1 MRRAISLVSF
11 VTILILIPF
20 SAAWH
25 ILDVLEKQETEL
37 VLGTA
42 SEDLQEITAHLSRLA
57 HPETACLELADRL
70 SRTVTWNGDLRR
82 ALSGWPADAVRL
94 YLFDPAGRRVQRA
107 DCHAGMTVA
116 SERVFGLLLRAAHEE
131 SSQLTA
137 AEKSQAESFLGS
149 HQTLPLLSSRPNHLH
164 DFSFVGL
171 ARFIGW
177 YQIRARSGGIA
188 GHLLIVIDQ
197 KKIDP
202 FQLAARA
209 CARID
214 RLAGKGHS
222 FGWLDLRNGRHAG
235 LGDDKP
241 LSGPLSGKLR
251 RLRMKP
257 LYRGET
263 HLLALSDTSEGIR
276 LFGMRRAPVPSDFIL
291 RLRSFLVVILIE
303 LFLVL
308 IWAGIFGRHLVV
320 PLRLQ
325 LLGWFGIAAV
335 AGLAALIGFSHV
347 YGQASQASLIRDNR
361 NAAIR
366 FLQRTDADFS
376 PAFASWARVYRR
388 AAREVETSIAGPGAA
403 SITPL
408 AGVPG
413 LEANLRPFAEA
424 RNFSAAFLYDMT
436 DILRYKSVPTPDST
450 TGNFGNDQPKIIQAL
465 AQKAMDKFNSVPDE
479 DSGEMTTGSR
489 NMLNVL
495 LARPVEQLIRL
506 RGTLQPMSLH
516 GVNATV
522 FLDLICTGDGLATAA
537 LVILHDTP
545 VLEEK
550 HLSATAANLERHT
563 QHRLVALSKRSSGNL
578 PAVPARGLLREPDL
592 ERLRELLD
600 LTGAT
605 QHRLGRIGGER
616 MLLTAIPGR
625 VMSDYHLFLLTP
637 FQPIDDAVRAVST
650 RITLLA
656 FAGTAFSLILAWMF
670 GGMLLGPMRILTEG
684 IDRLVRMRIDEPVS
698 VGTGDELQQIGDGV
712 TAIMEDLHERSLA
725 KTVQEHLISGRP
737 MTGPGWH
744 LQGWS
749 RSASDIGGEIFDML
763 PLPDGR
769 IAFMVGDVAARG
781 TSAALVMAMAKTAT
795 RLFLD
800 EEKATPTVVLSELDR
815 YFRLHARRLSRVGML
830 LGIHDPATGLL
841 RYAATGR
848 LYPILLANDSAP
860 SLLPVDGD
868 GLGAGSS
875 GRATP
880 EHQTTL
886 APGDRLVVC
895 TDGVIDACD
904 PTGRAAGSEGISD
917 LLDGLRTED
926 PEHLGGRLWE
936 ALNAWQGGRTPA
948 DDQTVLLLAALPL
961 QTGQAREGSS

>member
-1 MRRAISLVSF
+1 MRRAISLVTF
-11 VTILILIPF
+11 AAVLVLIPF
-20 SAAWH
+20 FATWS
-25 ILDVLEKQETEL
+25 ILGVLERRETKL

-57 HPETACLELADRL
+57 HPETACLELAERL
-70 SRTVTWNGDLRR
+70 SRAITWNGDLRGTLR
-82 ALSGWPADAVRL
+82 EWPADAVRL
-94 YLFDPAGRRVQRA
+94 YLFDSAGKRVQRPG
-107 DCHAGMTVA
+107 CSTGMTVA
-116 SERVFGLLLRAAHEE
+116 SERAFGLVLRAAREGPF
-131 SSQLTA
+131 QLSA
-137 AEKSQAESFLGS
+137 MEKSQAESFLGG
-149 HQTLPLLSSRPNHLH
+149 HQMIPLLSSRPNHLH
-164 DFSFVGL
+164 DFSFTGL
-171 ARFIGW
+171 ARYVGW
-177 YQIRARSGGIA
+177 YQLQARPGGIA
-188 GHLLIVIDQ
+188 GHILLFIDQ

-202 FQLAARA
+202 FLLAARA
-209 CARID
+209 CSRID
-214 RLAGKGHS
+214 RLAGGGHA
-222 FGWLDLRNGRHAG
+222 FGWLDLRNSRHSG
-235 LGDDKP
+235 LGGGKP
-241 LSGPLSGKLR
+241 LPAPLAEKLR
-251 RLRMKP
+251 RLRLKP
-257 LYRGET
+257 LYRGRS
-263 HLLALSDTSEGIR
+263 HLLALSDTNDGVR
-276 LFGMRRAPVPSDFIL
+276 LFGMRRTPVPSDLIL
-291 RLRSFLVVILIE
+291 RLRSFLVVILLE

-308 IWAGIFGRHLVV
+308 MWAVFFGQNLVV

-325 LLGWFGIAAV
+325 LLGWFGIAGV

-347 YGQASQASLIRDNR
+347 YGQASQASLIRDNQNTAVR
-361 NAAIR
+361 L
-366 FLQRTDADFS
+366 LQSIDADFS
-376 PAFASWARVYRR
+376 PAFASWARAYRR
-388 AAREVETSIAGPGAA
+388 AARDIER
-403 SITPL
+403 SITGEP
-408 AGVPG
+408 ASGSISS
-413 LEANLRPFAEA
+413 LEAHLQPFAKT
-424 RNFSAAFLYDMT
+424 RNFSAAFLYDTT
-436 DILRYKSVPTPDST
+436 DILRYKFIASPDST
-450 TGNFGNDQPKIIQAL
+450 TGNFANDQPKIIQAL

-479 DSGEMTTGSR
+479 ASEETTTGSR

-506 RGTLQPMSLH
+506 RGTLQPMTLH

-522 FLDLICTGDGLATAA
+522 FLDLLCTSDGLATAA
-537 LVILHDTP
+537 LVILHDTA

-550 HLSATAANLERHT
+550 HLSATANNLERNT

-578 PAVPARGLLREPDL
+578 PAVPPSGLLREPDL

-616 MLLTAIPGR
+616 MLVTAIPGR

-656 FAGTAFSLILAWMF
+656 FAGTGFSLLLAWMF

-684 IDRLVRMRIDEPVS
+684 IDRLVRMRLDEPVS
-698 VGTGDELQQIGDGV
+698 VGTGDELQRIGDGV

-725 KTVQEHLISGRP
+725 KTVQEQLISGRP

-781 TSAALVMAMAKTAT
+781 VSAALVMAMAKTAT

-830 LGIHDPATGLL
+830 LGIHDPATGCL

-848 LYPILLANDSAP
+848 LFPILLASEAAP
-860 SLLPVDGD
+860 SLLAVDGD

-880 EHQTTL
+880 EHQLTL
-886 APGDRLVVC
+886 APGDRLVIC
-895 TDGVIDACD
+895 TDGVVDACD
-904 PTGRAAGSEGISD
+904 PAGRAAGSAGISD
-917 LLDGLRTED
+917 LLDGLRSEE

-936 ALNAWQGGRTPA
+936 ALNAWQGGQTPA
-948 DDQTVLLLAALPL
+948 DDQTVLLLAALPVHSD
-961 QTGQAREGSS
+961 QTGEESS

>member
-1 MRRAISLVSF
+1 MRRAISFVMFAAVLV
-11 VTILILIPF
+11 LIPF
-20 SAAWH
+20 FATWH
-25 ILDVLEKQETEL
+25 ILGVLENQETEL
-37 VLGTA
+37 VLGAT

-57 HPETACLELADRL
+57 HPETACLELAERL
-70 SRTVTWNGDLRR
+70 SRAIIWNGDIRR
-82 ALSGWPADAVRL
+82 TLSGWPADAVTL
-94 YLFDPAGRRVQRA
+94 YLFDSSGKRVQHPG
-107 DCHAGMTVA
+107 CSTGMTVI
-116 SERVFGLLLRAAHEE
+116 SKLVFGLVLRAAREGPF
-131 SSQLTA
+131 QLSPV
-137 AEKSQAESFLGS
+137 EKSQAESFLGGY
-149 HQTLPLLSSRPNHLH
+149 QTIPLLSSRPNHLH
-164 DFSFVGL
+164 DFSFTGL
-171 ARFIGW
+171 ARYVGW
-177 YQIRARSGGIA
+177 YQIASRTGGIA
-188 GHLLIVIDQ
+188 GHLLIFIDQ

-202 FQLAARA
+202 FLLAARA
-209 CARID
+209 CFRID
-214 RLAGKGHS
+214 RLAGSGHT
-222 FGWLDLRNGRHAG
+222 FGWVDLRNGRHSG
-235 LGDDKP
+235 LGGSKP
-241 LSGPLSGKLR
+241 LPGPLANTLR

-257 LYRGET
+257 LYRGRN
-263 HLLALSDTSEGIR
+263 HLLALSDTNDGIR
-276 LFGMRRAPVPSDFIL
+276 LFGIRRAPTPSDLIL
-291 RLRSFLVVILIE
+291 RLRSFLVVILLE
-303 LFLVL
+303 LLLVMM
-308 IWAGIFGRHLVV
+308 WVGIFGRNIVV

-325 LLGWFGIAAV
+325 LLGWFGLAGI

-361 NAAIR
+361 NAALR
-366 FLQRTDADFS
+366 LLQSTDADFS
-376 PAFASWARVYRR
+376 PAFASWARAYCR
-388 AAREVETSIAGPGAA
+388 AARDIEKGITGAPA
-403 SITPL
+403 LVSAVL
-408 AGVPG
+408 AGVPR
-413 LEANLRPFAEA
+413 LEEHLRPFAET

-436 DILRYKSVPTPDST
+436 NIPRYTSIVTPDST
-450 TGNFGNDQPKIIQAL
+450 TGNFANDQPKIIQAL
-465 AQKAMDKFNSVPDE
+465 AQKAIDKFNSVPDE

-506 RGTLQPMSLH
+506 RGTLQPMTLH

-522 FLDLICTGDGLATAA
+522 FLDLLCTADGLATAA

-545 VLEEK
+545 VLEAK

-563 QHRLVALSKRSSGNL
+563 RHRLVALSKRSSGNL
-578 PAVPARGLLREPDL
+578 PAVPPRGLLREPDL

-605 QHRLGRIGGER
+605 QHRIGRIGGER
-616 MLLTAIPGR
+616 MLVTAIPGR

-656 FAGTAFSLILAWMF
+656 FAGTGFSLLLAWMF
-670 GGMLLGPMRILTEG
+670 GGMLLGPMRVLTEG
-684 IDRLVRMRIDEPVS
+684 IDRLVRMQLDEPVV
-698 VGTGDELQQIGDGV
+698 VGTGDELQRIGDGV
-712 TAIMEDLHERSLA
+712 TAIMEDLHERALA
-725 KTVQEHLISGRP
+725 KTVQEQLISSVP
-737 MTGPGWH
+737 LTGPGWH

-781 TSAALVMAMAKTAT
+781 ISAALVMAMAKTAT

-800 EEKATPTVVLSELDR
+800 EENATPTVVLSELDR
-815 YFRLHARRLSRVGML
+815 YFRLHARRLNRVGML
-830 LGIHDPATGLL
+830 LGIHDPSIGLL

-848 LYPILLANDSAP
+848 LYPILLASDVPP
-860 SLLPVDGD
+860 SLLAVDGD

-880 EHQTTL
+880 EHQVTL

-895 TDGVIDACD
+895 TDGVVGACD

-917 LLDGLRTED
+917 LLDGLRSEE

-936 ALNAWQGGRTPA
+936 ALNAWQGGQTPA
-948 DDQTVLLLAALPL
+948 DDQTVLLLAALSRQPS
-961 QTGQAREGSS
+961 QAREESS

>member
-1 MRRAISLVSF
+1 MLRAISLVSF
-11 VTILILIPF
+11 AAILLLIPF

-25 ILDVLEKQETEL
+25 ILGVLEKQESEL

-70 SRTVTWNGDLRR
+70 SRAITWNGDLRQ
-82 ALSGWPADAVRL
+82 ALSGWPSDSVKL
-94 YLFDPAGRRVQRA
+94 YLFDPAGRRVQRSG
-107 DCHAGMTVA
+107 CSTGMTVA
-116 SERVFGLLLRAAHEE
+116 SERVFGLMLRAAREGPF
-131 SSQLTA
+131 QLSA
-137 AEKSQAESFLGS
+137 LEKSQAESFLGS
-149 HQTLPLLSSRPNHLH
+149 HQTIPLLSSRPNHLH
-164 DFSFVGL
+164 DFSFAGA
-171 ARFIGW
+171 ARYVGW

-188 GHLLIVIDQ
+188 GHLVVFIDQ

-202 FQLAARA
+202 FLLAARA
-209 CARID
+209 CSRIG
-214 RLAGKGHS
+214 RLAGDGHA

-235 LGDDKP
+235 LGN
-241 LSGPLSGKLR
+241 GKQLPGHLAEKIR

-257 LYRGET
+257 LYRDRN
-263 HLLALSDTSEGIR
+263 HLLALSDTNDGVR
-276 LFGMRRAPVPSDFIL
+276 LFGMRRPPAPSDFIL
-291 RLRSFLVVILIE
+291 RLRSFLVVILFE
-303 LFLVL
+303 LLLVV
-308 IWAGIFGRHLVV
+308 IWAGVFGRNLVI

-361 NAAIR
+361 NAAVR
-366 FLQRTDADFS
+366 LLQSTDADFS
-376 PAFASWARVYRR
+376 PAFASWARVYRQ
-388 AAREVETSIAGPGAA
+388 AARDIETGIAGTPASGSAFAA
-403 SITPL
+403 CIPH
-408 AGVPG
+408 
-413 LEANLRPFAEA
+413 LETYLRPFAEA
-424 RNFSAAFLYDMT
+424 RNFSAAFLYDT
-436 DILRYKSVPTPDST
+436 TNNFRYKSIATPDST
-450 TGNFGNDQPKIIQAL
+450 TGNFANDQSKIIQAL

-479 DSGEMTTGSR
+479 DSEEMTTGSR

-545 VLEEK
+545 VLEAK
-550 HLSATAANLERHT
+550 HLSATAANIERHT
-563 QHRLVALSKRSSGNL
+563 RHRLVALSKRSSGNL

-592 ERLRELLD
+592 DRLRELLD

-616 MLLTAIPGR
+616 MLVTAIPGR
-625 VMSDYHLFLLTP
+625 VMSDYNLFLLTP
-637 FQPIDDAVRAVST
+637 LQPIDDAVRAVST

-656 FAGTAFSLILAWMF
+656 FAGTGFSLLLAWMF
-670 GGMLLGPMRILTEG
+670 GGMLLGPMRVLTEG
-684 IDRLVRMRIDEPVS
+684 IDRLVRMQLDEPVS
-698 VGTGDELQQIGDGV
+698 VGTGDELQRIGDGV

-725 KTVQEHLISGRP
+725 KTVQEQLISGHP
-737 MTGPGWH
+737 MTGSGWH

-781 TSAALVMAMAKTAT
+781 VSAALVMAMAKTAT

-800 EEKATPTVVLSELDR
+800 EEKTTPTVVLTELDR

-848 LYPILLANDSAP
+848 LYPIFLTSDAAPRLLEI
-860 SLLPVDGD
+860 DGD

-880 EHQTTL
+880 EHQVTL

-895 TDGVIDACD
+895 TDGVVDACD
-904 PTGRAAGSEGISD
+904 PTGQAAGSEGISD
-917 LLDGLRTED
+917 LLDGLRSEEPD
-926 PEHLGGRLWE
+926 QLGGRLWE

-948 DDQTVLLLAALPL
+948 DDQTVLLLASLPT
-961 QTGQAREGSS
+961 QEKRNQEAAS

>member
-1 MRRAISLVSF
+1 MRRTISLVVF
-11 VTILILIPF
+11 AAVLVLIPF
-20 SAAWH
+20 FATWH
-25 ILDVLEKQETEL
+25 ILGVLEEQEAEL
-37 VLGTA
+37 VFETA

-70 SRTVTWNGDLRR
+70 SRAITWNGDLRR
-82 ALSGWPADAVRL
+82 PLSGWPPDAVRL
-94 YLFDPAGRRVQRA
+94 YLFDSSGKRVQRSG
-107 DCHAGMTVA
+107 CSTGMTVA
-116 SERVFGLLLRAAHEE
+116 SERVFGLVLRAAREGPF
-131 SSQLTA
+131 QLSA
-137 AEKSQAESFLGS
+137 VEKSQAESFLGG
-149 HQTLPLLSSRPNHLH
+149 HQTIPLLSSRPNHLH
-164 DFSFVGL
+164 DFSFTGL
-171 ARFIGW
+171 ARYVGW
-177 YQIRARSGGIA
+177 YQIAFQPGGIA
-188 GHLLIVIDQ
+188 GHLLIFIDQ

-202 FQLAARA
+202 FLLAARA
-209 CARID
+209 CSRIG
-214 RLAGKGHS
+214 RLAGGGHV
-222 FGWLDLRNGRHAG
+222 FGWLDLRNSRHSG
-235 LGDDKP
+235 LGGSKP
-241 LSGPLSGKLR
+241 LPGPLADKLR

-257 LYRGET
+257 LYRGRN
-263 HLLALSDTSEGIR
+263 HLLALSDTSDGVR
-276 LFGMRRAPVPSDFIL
+276 LFGMRRPPAASDLFV
-291 RLRSFLVVILIE
+291 RLRSFLVVILLE
-303 LFLVL
+303 LLLVVM
-308 IWAGIFGRHLVV
+308 WAGIFGRDLVV

-325 LLGWFGIAAV
+325 LLGWFGLAGV

-361 NAAIR
+361 NAAVR
-366 FLQRTDADFS
+366 LLQSTDADFS
-376 PAFASWARVYRR
+376 PAFASWARAYRR
-388 AAREVETSIAGPGAA
+388 AARDIERGIAGEAA
-403 SITPL
+403 SGGTIV
-408 AGVPG
+408 AGVSR
-413 LEANLRPFAEA
+413 LEAHLQPFAET
-424 RNFSAAFLYDMT
+424 RNFSAAFLYDT
-436 DILRYKSVPTPDST
+436 TNILRYKSIAAPDST
-450 TGNFGNDQPKIIQAL
+450 TGNFASDQPKIIQAL

-506 RGTLQPMSLH
+506 RGTLQPMTLH

-522 FLDLICTGDGLATAA
+522 FLDLLCTADGLATAA

-545 VLEEK
+545 VLEAK

-563 QHRLVALSKRSSGNL
+563 RHRLVALSKRSSGNL
-578 PAVPARGLLREPDL
+578 PAVPPRGLLREPDL

-600 LTGAT
+600 LTGST
-605 QHRLGRIGGER
+605 QHRIGRIAGER
-616 MLLTAIPGR
+616 MLVTAIPGR

-656 FAGTAFSLILAWMF
+656 FAGTGFSLLLAWMF

-684 IDRLVRMRIDEPVS
+684 IDRLVRMQLDEPVS

-725 KTVQEHLISGRP
+725 KTVQEQLLSGRP
-737 MTGPGWH
+737 LTGPGWH

-763 PLPDGR
+763 ALPDGR

-781 TSAALVMAMAKTAT
+781 VSAALVMAMAKTAT

-830 LGIHDPATGLL
+830 LGIHDAATGCL

-848 LYPILLANDSAP
+848 LYPILLASDAAP
-860 SLLPVDGD
+860 SLLAVDGD
-868 GLGAGSS
+868 GLGSGSS

-880 EHQTTL
+880 EHRVTL

-895 TDGVIDACD
+895 TDGVVDACD

-917 LLDGLRTED
+917 LLDGLRAEE

-948 DDQTVLLLAALPL
+948 DDQTVLLLAALPP
-961 QTGQAREGSS
+961 SSDQDQEVPS